1 MVNGFRAGQRSLKTS
16 KACNPGASGKCF
28 FSNILRIIAL
38 DRIFWRESRK
48 ILSSKDLQLRL
59 SYVL

>member
-1 MVNGFRAGQRSLKTS
+1 MVNGFRAAAAIFENQQ
-16 KACNPGASGKCF
+16 ACNPGASGKWF
-28 FSNILRIIAL
+28 FSNILRITAL